1 MIPLNVRTDRSL
13 IRAAARSRRYVTV
26 RFVAP
31 EAPPRAGR
39 APVNVAIVLDRSG
52 SMGGEKFVLA
62 RQAAERAL
70 AMLRPEDRF
79 ALVVYDTEIDVLA
92 PSTPAVP
99 EAKRHALSALASIG
113 PRGGTDLGGG
123 WLRGCEQVAL
133 HASGELVNR
142 CLLLTDGQANHGI
155 TDPGELARHAA
166 ALRERGVRTSTF
178 GVGSDFDER
187 LLGGMSDAGGGNS
200 YFLDHPARIPEMIT
214 SELGE
219 ALEVVMRDAAL
230 EVTLPAGARAEP
242 LQRFR
247 WRHIEGDNELRVEL
261 GDLVSAQEMA
271 VTIAIELPRGEAGET
286 AAAGFALSD
295 RDHATAGGPVELRW
309 TWAGHPQNDRQ
320 PRDRTVDREVATLYA
335 ARARAEATERNRHG
349 DYEGARRV
357 LRRTADRILSYA
369 GNDPELHRIASELLA
384 ETETFAAPMPAM
396 AMKAAYYSAD
406 AVMRERAPSG
416 RAKRGDGS
424 PPSRT

>member
-1 MIPLNVRTDRSL
+1 MIRLDVRTDRSL
-13 IRAAARSRRYVTV
+13 IRAAARSRRFVTV
-26 RFVAP
+26 RWTAP

-39 APVNVAIVLDRSG
+39 TPVNVAIVLDRSG

-70 AMLRPEDRF
+70 ALLRPEDRF

-92 PSTPAVP
+92 ASTPAVP
-99 EAKRHALSALASIG
+99 EAKRNALAALAGVG

-133 HASGELVNR
+133 HASSDFVSR

-155 TDPGELARHAA
+155 TDPRELAAHAA
-166 ALRERGVRTSTF
+166 ALRERGIRTSTF
-178 GVGSDFDER
+178 GVGGDFDER

-200 YFLDHPARIPEMIT
+200 YFIDRPARIPEMIG
-214 SELGE
+214 SELEE
-219 ALEVVMRDAAL
+219 ALEVVMHGAAL
-230 EVTLPAGARAEP
+230 EATLPPGARAEP

-247 WRHIEGDNELRVEL
+247 HRHIEGDNELRVEL
-261 GDLVSAQEMA
+261 GDLVSAQEMS
-271 VTIAIELPRGEAGET
+271 VTLAIDFPRGEEGET
-286 AAAGFALSD
+286 TTLGIALSD

-309 TWAGHPQNDRQ
+309 TWASHPANDRQ
-320 PRDRTVDREVATLYA
+320 PRDRAVDREVATLYA

-369 GNDPELHRIASELLA
+369 GNDPELHRIANELLV

-396 AMKAAYYSAD
+396 MMKASYYA
-406 AVMRERAPSG
+406 AEAAMRERAPTG
-416 RAKRGDGS
+416 RAKRGGRPDAGA
-424 PPSRT
+424 